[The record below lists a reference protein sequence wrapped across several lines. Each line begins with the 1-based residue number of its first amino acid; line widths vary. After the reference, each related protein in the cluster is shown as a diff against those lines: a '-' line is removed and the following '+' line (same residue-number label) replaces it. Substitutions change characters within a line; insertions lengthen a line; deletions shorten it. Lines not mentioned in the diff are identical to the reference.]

1 MSNLA
6 DAVQAAIFARL
17 NAGVT
22 LAPVFSVL
30 PDGQKP
36 PTVLVGE
43 SLGEQIGGKNSDHE
57 RHEITVR
64 TFIAGTSK
72 RDLFALMQQVKVAL
86 HNQPLVQAGFS
97 MSRATLLSSS
107 ELRDL
112 DDAALVGEQNF
123 QVFISA
129 A

>member
-6 DAVQAAIFARL
+6 DAVQAAAFARL

-22 LAPVFSVL
+22 LATVFSVL

-36 PTVLVGE
+36 PVVLLGE
-43 SLGEQIGGKNSDHE
+43 SLGEQIGGKNSDAE
-57 RHEITVR
+57 RHDFTVR
-64 TFIAGTSK
+64 SFVAGTSK
-72 RDLFALMQQVKVAL
+72 RDLFAVMQQVKAAL
-86 HNQPLVQAGFS
+86 HNQQLTRAGFAL
-97 MSRATLLSSS
+97 SRAVMTSAS

-123 QVFISA
+123 TVFITA

>member
-1 MSNLA
+1 MSDLA

-36 PTVLVGE
+36 PTVLIGE
-43 SLGEQIGGKNSDHE
+43 SLAEQVGGKNSDAE

-64 TFIAGTSK
+64 SFVAGTSK
-72 RDLFALMQQVKVAL
+72 RDLFAVMEQVKAAL
-86 HNQPLVQAGFS
+86 HNQQLTFAGFS
-97 MSRATLLSSS
+97 LSRAVMTSAS

-123 QVFISA
+123 TVFVTPV
-129 A
+129 